1 VDPRSKRNNRK
12 LGLQLMECMNNDP
25 MIKRQYTN
33 WLDKKEENEVKQL
46 KFSKQ
51 SSLNGKRDLQ
61 LRLQQVKSLLQ
72 PEWLMSSQEPETQ
85 RNLQLLIT
93 DLNRISQSVDSADSK
108 DQVPSKPTI
117 PNEPV
122 KKKVPHLSQSK
133 KHLILDVD
141 AEEEERLL
149 LENGLISTRRSQ
161 N

>member
-1 VDPRSKRNNRK
+1 
-12 LGLQLMECMNNDP
+12 
-25 MIKRQYTN
+25 
-33 WLDKKEENEVKQL
+33 
-46 KFSKQ
+46 
-51 SSLNGKRDLQ
+51 
-61 LRLQQVKSLLQ
+61 
-72 PEWLMSSQEPETQ
+72 MSSQEPETQ